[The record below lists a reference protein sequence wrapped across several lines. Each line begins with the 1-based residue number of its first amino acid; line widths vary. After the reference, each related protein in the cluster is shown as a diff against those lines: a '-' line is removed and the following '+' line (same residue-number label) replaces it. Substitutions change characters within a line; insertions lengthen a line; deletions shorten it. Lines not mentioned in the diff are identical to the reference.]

1 MRKHLASAA
10 AGISAA
16 PGLVFGGGASPGGA
30 LTTPNDLVVNLGAST
45 GQVSGGASGSLYG
58 IYDQG
63 VASNNLIQGMGLTT
77 TDTKAQDGQQHPGSD
92 ALKIVKP
99 SARGGRRVCN

>member
-10 AGISAA
+10 AVILAPAGLVLGAA
-16 PGLVFGGGASPGGA
+16 PSPGGA
-30 LTTPNDLVVNLGAST
+30 STTPNGLVVNLGAST

-63 VASNNLIQGMGLTT
+63 VPSNNLIQGMGLTT

-92 ALKIVKP
+92 ALEIVKP
-99 SARGGRRVCN
+99 VGRR